1 MKLYFVRHGET
12 DMNAR
17 NMFYGWT
24 DADINA
30 KGVAQAEE
38 LREAFRD
45 IPIDAIYSS
54 DLKRALHTAQI
65 IADGRPVEAISD
77 IRELYYGK
85 WENRTWAEMTEAD
98 RAEWKKWNTDWV
110 DCVMPE
116 GEAFLDFYN
125 RVTAGLDRIIREN
138 RGKHVLV
145 VAHNGALSAMHCHLT
160 GAGPKTFWNFNSKQ
174 GHYSA
179 VWVSEKKVT
188 YDCINYPL
196 CKEKTKNVYVDM
208 DSCPEDGVAYV
219 IHKKDR
225 DCSIIWTGTKVEAH
239 HEKTEHVALLKK
251 HLDFILLEKE
261 ESRPNWYAVPA
272 LSVFAKDSKG
282 GWFAKR
288 EGKEGIYYISC
299 DGTITYLAQDIRK
312 NLQRII
318 FEQENE
324 KLQKFAEEINL
335 KKSESDLRR
344 FVCPAYDIQLFANR
358 AEAEKQF
365 HIHELSE
372 FINVEPQKTIYYDC
386 EKIGKAPE
394 IEGYD
399 IIPAGKGFAPFIMT
413 CEENGFTSLQRKR
426 DIHLIFEGNIPKP
439 TFYPVPKLTLFA
451 HDGEGGYFAHS
462 GKDLDSPIYFIS
474 KKLECWTLAGDF
486 RTFVQMVV
494 FEPDWKARITG
505 EKVDLQETE
514 GEKADLGMLFG
525 LSAPERKLSENIHR
539 EPYYKIF
546 ETIEKAR
553 EEMCIL

>member
-30 KGVAQAEE
+30 KGISQAEE

-85 WENRTWAEMTEAD
+85 WENRTWEQMTEAD
-98 RAEWKKWNTDWV
+98 RVDWQKWKTDWV
-110 DCVMPE
+110 ERVMPE
-116 GEAFLDFYN
+116 GESFMDFYN

-138 RGKHVLV
+138 KGKHVLV
-145 VAHNGALSAMHCHLT
+145 VSHNGALSAMHCHLT
-160 GAGPKTFWNFNSKQ
+160 GAGPKGFWNFNSKQ

-179 VWVSEKKVT
+179 VWVSEKKLT

-196 CKEKTKNVYVDM
+196 CKEKTENVYVDM
-208 DSCPEDGVAYV
+208 DSRPDDGLAYM
-219 IHKKDR
+219 IHKSGR
-225 DCSIIWTGTKVEAH
+225 DCNTIWTGTSVEAH
-239 HEKTEHVALLKK
+239 HEKTEHVEFLKK
-251 HLDFILLEKE
+251 YLDFILLEKDE
-261 ESRPNWYAVPA
+261 PCPNWYAVPA

-282 GWFAKR
+282 GYFAKR
-288 EGKEGIYYISC
+288 DGGSC
-299 DGTITYLAQDIRK
+299 VYHVSSDGQVTYLAEHFRK
-312 NLQRII
+312 YLQMMI
-318 FEQENE
+318 FERENE
-324 KLQKFAEEINL
+324 ELQKFAEEIGL
-335 KKSESDLRR
+335 KKSETDLKR
-344 FVCPAYDIQLFANR
+344 FVCPAYDIQLFVNR

-365 HIHELSE
+365 HIHELREFMEIEPPKRIYFDSE
-372 FINVEPQKTIYYDC
+372 KL
-386 EKIGKAPE
+386 GKAPE

-399 IIPAGKGFAPFIMT
+399 VSPAGKGFTPFVMT

-426 DIHLIFEGNIPKP
+426 GIFLIFEGNIPKLD
-439 TFYPVPKLTLFA
+439 FYPVPKLTLFA
-451 HDGEGGYFAHS
+451 YDGEGGYFAHG

-474 KKLECWTLAGDF
+474 KELECWALAGDF

-494 FEPDWKARITG
+494 FEPEWKEKITG

-514 GEKADLGMLFG
+514 AETEAFGMLFG
-525 LSAPERKLSENIHR
+525 LSAPEGKLSEKIHR

-546 ETIEKAR
+546 DTIEKAR
-553 EEMCIL
+553 EKMCIL